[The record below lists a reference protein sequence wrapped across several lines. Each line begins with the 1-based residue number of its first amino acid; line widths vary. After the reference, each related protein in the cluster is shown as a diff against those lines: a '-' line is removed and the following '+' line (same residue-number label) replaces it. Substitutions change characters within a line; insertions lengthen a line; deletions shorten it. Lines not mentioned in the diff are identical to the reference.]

1 MQEHPNSIITRIC
14 FKAGLQLK
22 KGQAAKIQAEV
33 PDLDPD
39 KVLAVAGPNAKK
51 IELAKP
57 GNNAARKRI
66 RNFMRHRVD
75 AFLADNPDLAARRS
89 DLLSIVSYDLAARL
103 PSPNAR
109 VSEEDQAAA
118 VEAAVRAVRAG
129 KIPNLGQ
136 NKAKPLAHRNRSK
149 VAPGNGGGPRSPKKR
164 IQTLLNKRV
173 DGFLS
178 ANPHLEAPRTPLID
192 AAVADLAAAFPEAAS
207 GPVLP
212 EKELDRALTEAAV
225 RIRERAAMNAWFA
238 GLKGAKLILR
248 DALTPDLWRA
258 YEGRLGELDEE
269 VRRRSLEALADWGAE
284 EVPNPDRLTTALT
297 TPLPVEG
304 PDPAAEERRVWTRVW
319 EEVLLRVERGC
330 GPETGTFRRF
340 RKNRL
345 TLLARMFPALGG
357 DGPEKDRVA
366 ALEALIRDREEEAAL
381 RRDREAEAA
390 RARRAWEARLVR
402 RDELE
407 TLLPAT
413 KAETL
418 RWIGDGR
425 IPVAMRRDFQKWGKN
440 LQVTMHDPDMV
451 AGWRVRLDEW
461 RAEDADRAT
470 GRARAA
476 RSRAALVSRIRN
488 LLTAALPDGAERPA
502 LVPLDKGRP
511 RFAADLIAPVEL
523 PVRDGADPLR
533 LRVPVRVALPP
544 MLWEPVAEGPV
555 TGAARATAVETMRD
569 GLARL
574 LDGFRAAAAPGL
586 AALRE
591 ELRVRL
597 DDLPEEMLTTF
608 RDGVEAS
615 VLGAGVDGR
624 APDRLA
630 GFLRNHAAGTLTR
643 VAELHQDRVL
653 ARASGLADYPALFP
667 QARMIRRQVH
677 LHIGPT
683 NSGKTHAAIERLKA
697 APSGLYAAPL
707 RLMAM
712 EWADRLNADGVPT
725 DLVTGEEVIRV
736 EGARH
741 QSVTIEMSPLR
752 TPVEVAVIDE
762 AQLIA
767 DEERGWAW
775 TQAVLGLPARELHL
789 TGSPDA
795 EPYARYLTE
804 MTGDELIVHRYE
816 RLVPLETER
825 GPVGIDKIRPGD
837 AIIAFSRHRVLQLRE
852 ELSGAGFEVA
862 TVYGA
867 LSPEVRREEARRFRS
882 GEAEVLVA
890 TDAIGMGLNLPVRRV
905 LLSDG
910 EKFDGV
916 ERRPLT
922 GAEIR
927 QIVGR
932 AGRFGLSD
940 AESGLAGVYTG
951 TAPGMGAKV
960 QDQIVRALRERPSAP
975 SLVRPRVK
983 PGGEVIRLI
992 GELTG
997 TDRLGPILHK
1007 TRHDILGRDERFR
1020 SGITEEMVS
1029 LALLLD
1035 RTALPLED
1043 RFAYVCA
1050 PVETRSDLCWDL
1062 FSGWFRRHEAG
1073 KTVPYE
1079 VIQGKRVRQIT
1090 TEAGLAAAE
1099 DRVKAT
1105 GLYLWCAHRWPEV
1118 YPDVDRAVAGRSAL
1132 NGAISAALRKE
1143 RLTKSCRDC
1152 GDPLPVGHRFAIC
1165 DECHWEAR
1173 ERRRWDSDWD

>member
-1 MQEHPNSIITRIC
+1 MQEHPNSTISRIC

-22 KGQAAKIQAEV
+22 KGQAAKIRAKV
-33 PDLDPD
+33 PDLDPER
-39 KVLAVAGPNAKK
+39 VLA
-51 IELAKP
+51 
-57 GNNAARKRI
+57 AARILPGGKGKKTKGPAGAKRRI
-66 RNFMRHRVD
+66 RALLNGLIGVFISE
-75 AFLADNPDLAARRS
+75 NPDLAERRDTVLDDALNMLVARF
-89 DLLSIVSYDLAARL
+89 
-103 PSPNAR
+103 P
-109 VSEEDQAAA
+109 QA
-118 VEAAVRAVRAG
+118 G
-129 KIPNLGQ
+129 
-136 NKAKPLAHRNRSK
+136 
-149 VAPGNGGGPRSPKKR
+149 
-164 IQTLLNKRV
+164 
-173 DGFLS
+173 
-178 ANPHLEAPRTPLID
+178 
-192 AAVADLAAAFPEAAS
+192 S
-207 GPVLP
+207 GPVVP
-212 EKELDRALTEAAV
+212 EPELRSALEVAAE
-225 RIRERAAMNAWFA
+225 RLRERIAMTGWFA
-238 GLKGAKLILR
+238 GLKGAKLIPR
-248 DALTPDLWRA
+248 DALTPEIWRA
-258 YEGRLGELDEE
+258 YQGRLEELDAE
-269 VRRRSLEALADWGAE
+269 VRRRGLEALAGRGAE
-284 EVPNPDRLTTALT
+284 EAPDPERLMRALS

-304 PDPAAEERRVWTRVW
+304 ADPVAGERRDWDRVW
-319 EEVLLRVERGC
+319 DEVLFRVERGC
-330 GPETGTFRRF
+330 GPEGASRRS

-345 TLLARMFPALGG
+345 VLLARMFPGLGG

-366 ALEALIRDREEEAAL
+366 KLDAQIRAREAEAGL
-381 RRDREAEAA
+381 RREREAEAA
-390 RARRAWEARLVR
+390 RARRAWEARLLR

-407 TLLPAT
+407 ALLPAT
-413 KAETL
+413 KTETL

-425 IPVAMRRDFQKWGKN
+425 IPVAMRRGFRKWGKD
-440 LQVTMHDPDMV
+440 LEVTMHDPD
-451 AGWRVRLDEW
+451 LLPDW
-461 RAEDADRAT
+461 RAQLDAWRAADKA
-470 GRARAA
+470 GKASRAGEA
-476 RSRAALVSRIRN
+476 RSRSARETRVRN
-488 LLTAALPDGAERPA
+488 LLKAAFPEGAVA
-502 LVPLDKGRP
+502 LVPLNQGRT
-511 RFAADLIAPVEL
+511 RFALDLVAPVRLPVPGAPGPLRLNAPVRVEL
-523 PVRDGADPLR
+523 PQEVWAPVRD
-533 LRVPVRVALPP
+533 
-544 MLWEPVAEGPV
+544 GPV
-555 TGAARATAVETMRD
+555 TGAARKAAVAALRD
-569 GLARL
+569 ALPPL
-574 LDGFRAAAAPGL
+574 LDAYRAAAAPGL
-586 AALRE
+586 AALGE
-591 ELRVRL
+591 ELKGDFAALSPEMVETVRAGSELRALGSGASGRDASRL
-597 DDLPEEMLTTF
+597 D
-608 RDGVEAS
+608 R
-615 VLGAGVDGR
+615 
-624 APDRLA
+624 
-630 GFLRNHAAGTLTR
+630 FLRPILRSTLER
-643 VAELHQDRVL
+643 AEELHRDRVL

-667 QARMIRRQVH
+667 QARLMRRQVH
-677 LHIGPT
+677 LHVGPT
-683 NSGKTHAAIERLKA
+683 NSGKTHAAVERLRA
-697 APSGLYAAPL
+697 AASGLYAAPL

-752 TPVEVAVIDE
+752 TPVDVAVIDE

-767 DEERGWAW
+767 DEDRGWAW

-816 RLVPLETER
+816 RLVPLEPER
-825 GPVGIDKIRPGD
+825 GPVRIDEVRSGD

-852 ELSGAGFEVA
+852 EISSEGYEVA

-867 LSPEVRREEARRFRS
+867 LSPEVRREEARRFRD

-940 AESGLAGVYTG
+940 AEAGLAGVYTG

-960 QDQIVRALRERPSAP
+960 QDQIARALRERPNAP
-975 SLVRPRVK
+975 GLIRPRVK
-983 PGGEVIRLI
+983 PGAEVIRLI

-1020 SGITEEMVS
+1020 SGITDEMVS

-1035 RTALPLED
+1035 RTKLPLED

-1090 TEAGLAAAE
+1090 TEAGLSAAE

-1132 NGAISAALRKE
+1132 NGAISAALREE

-1152 GDPLPVGHRFAIC
+1152 GDALPVGHRFAIC

-1173 ERRRWDSDWD
+1173 DRRRWDSDWD

>member
-1 MQEHPNSIITRIC
+1 MSEHPHSVITRIC
-14 FKAGLQLK
+14 LKAGFKLR
-22 KGQAAKIQAEV
+22 KGQAAKIRAEA
-33 PDLDPD
+33 PDLRPGA
-39 KVLAVAGPNAKK
+39 VL
-51 IELAKP
+51 E
-57 GNNAARKRI
+57 
-66 RNFMRHRVD
+66 
-75 AFLADNPDLAARRS
+75 AARR
-89 DLLSIVSYDLAARL
+89 L
-103 PSPNAR
+103 
-109 VSEEDQAAA
+109 
-118 VEAAVRAVRAG
+118 RAQDGA
-129 KIPNLGQ
+129 
-136 NKAKPLAHRNRSK
+136 
-149 VAPGNGGGPRSPKKR
+149 GNGGVPPCPKKR
-164 IQTLLNKRV
+164 ARSLLNKRV
-173 DGFLS
+173 DGFL
-178 ANPHLEAPRTPLID
+178 ATNTDLDVPRGSLVD
-192 AAVADLAAAFPEAAS
+192 ATVNELAAAFPDAAS
-207 GPVLP
+207 GPALP
-212 EKELDRALTEAAV
+212 EEELDRALTAAAL
-225 RIRERAAMNAWFA
+225 RLREGAAMTAWLA
-238 GLKGAKLILR
+238 GLKGANLIPR
-248 DALTPDLWRA
+248 DALTPELWRA
-258 YEGRLGELDEE
+258 YQGRLEELDAE
-269 VRRRSLEALADWGAE
+269 VRRRGLEALAHRGAE
-284 EVPNPDRLTTALT
+284 EVPDPERLTRALS

-304 PDPAAEERRVWTRVW
+304 ADPVAEERRDWDRVW
-319 EEVLLRVERGC
+319 DEVLFRVEGGC
-330 GPETGTFRRF
+330 GPELVARRS

-345 TLLARMFPALGG
+345 LLLARMFPELGG
-357 DGPEKDRVA
+357 DGPEKGRVA
-366 ALEALIRDREEEAAL
+366 ALDALIRA
-381 RRDREAEAA
+381 REAEADLRREREAAAA
-390 RARRAWEARLVR
+390 RTRRAWEARLLR

-407 TLLPAT
+407 ALLPAT
-413 KAETL
+413 KTETL

-425 IPVAMRRDFQKWGKN
+425 IPVAMRRGFRKWGRD
-440 LQVTMHDPDMV
+440 LEVTMHDPDLLPD
-451 AGWRVRLDEW
+451 WRGQLDAW
-461 RAEDADRAT
+461 RAADKAGAASRA
-470 GRARAA
+470 GEA
-476 RSRAALVSRIRN
+476 RSRSARETRVRN
-488 LLTAALPDGAERPA
+488 LLKAAFPEGAVA
-502 LVPLDKGRP
+502 LVPLNPGRT
-511 RFAADLIAPVEL
+511 RFALDLVAPVRLPVPGAPEPLLLNVPVRVEL
-523 PVRDGADPLR
+523 PQDLWAPVRDGQATATARKAAVAALR
-533 LRVPVRVALPP
+533 DALPP
-544 MLWEPVAEGPV
+544 LLDAY
-555 TGAARATAVETMRD
+555 RAT
-569 GLARL
+569 
-574 LDGFRAAAAPGL
+574 AAPGL
-586 AALRE
+586 AALGE
-591 ELRVRL
+591 ELQGAFSELSPEMVETVRSGLEGRVLGSGASGRDASRL
-597 DDLPEEMLTTF
+597 DRFLRPLAHST
-608 RDGVEAS
+608 
-615 VLGAGVDGR
+615 LGR
-624 APDRLA
+624 AE
-630 GFLRNHAAGTLTR
+630 
-643 VAELHQDRVL
+643 ELHRDRAL

-667 QARMIRRQVH
+667 QARLMRRQVH
-677 LHIGPT
+677 LHVGPT
-683 NSGKTHAAIERLKA
+683 NSGKTHAAVERLRA
-697 APSGLYAAPL
+697 AASGLYAAPL

-762 AQLIA
+762 AQLIG

-816 RLVPLETER
+816 RLVPLEPER
-825 GPVGIDKIRPGD
+825 GPVRIDEVRPGD

-852 ELSGAGFEVA
+852 EISSVGYEVA

-867 LSPEVRREEARRFRS
+867 LSPEVRREEARRFRD

-890 TDAIGMGLNLPVRRV
+890 TDAIGMGLNLPIRRV
-905 LLSDG
+905 LLSEG

-940 AESGLAGVYTG
+940 AEVGLAGVYTG

-960 QDQIVRALRERPSAP
+960 QDQIARALRERPSVP
-975 SLVRPRVK
+975 GLVRPRVK
-983 PGGEVIRLI
+983 PGAEVIRLI

-1020 SGITEEMVS
+1020 SGITDEMVS

-1035 RTALPLED
+1035 RTGLPLEE

-1152 GDPLPVGHRFAIC
+1152 GDALPVGHRFAIC

-1173 ERRRWDSDWD
+1173 DRRRWD